1 MTAPVADLQPMVLRG
16 LAKWPDVPDAY
27 GWLLLDRRGQY
38 RLKNPVNGIFERIGN
53 AALRGFIARNYAVD
67 AAGRWFFQNGPQRVF
82 VKLAYTP
89 FVVRIEDDAL
99 VDQCGRRFET
109 GERWLDDEGSL
120 LVAGP
125 RGVALV
131 HDQDLALYAEVSG
144 PALDFLGRLE
154 RGEVPA
160 RFGFDPDPA
169 PPG

>member
-1 MTAPVADLQPMVLRG
+1 MTAPAAGLQPMVLRA

-27 GWLLLDRRGQY
+27 GWLLLDRRGHW

-53 AALRGFIARNYAVD
+53 TALRGFIARNYAVD

-89 FVVRIEDDAL
+89 FVVRIEDGAL
-99 VDQCGRRFET
+99 VDQCGRRFES

-125 RGVALV
+125 CGVALV
-131 HDQDLALYAEVSG
+131 HDQDLALYAEISG
-144 PALDFLGRLE
+144 STLDLPGRLA
-154 RGEVPA
+154 RGDVPA

-169 PPG
+169 APG